1 MGAIV
6 GRTGDLKGIRQVLGH
21 TQEELAGLL
30 GISHRALQ
38 SYEQGW
44 RPIPCRV
51 QQTLAL
57 LLYLHYRKTAGKPP
71 SCWRAQLRSR
81 PAAAMP
87 GVQPARRGCL
97 LDDRRS
103 AVQRHCAY
111 RDGEDDVGLPSLPGG
126 ARLVAG
132 RDRRPLRTSGVAAA
146 HSFGF
151 RRSSTIFSAIATGT
165 AS

>member
-71 SCWRAQLRSR
+71 SCWRVLNCAR
-81 PAAAMP
+81 
-87 GVQPARRGCL
+87 ARR
-97 LDDRRS
+97 RRCPAYNLRAGDVCWMIAGAQCNDIAPTETEKMMS
-103 AVQRHCAY
+103 ACRHCPVVRAWWP
-111 RDGEDDVGLPSLPGG
+111 DE
-126 ARLVAG
+126 
-132 RDRRPLRTSGVAAA
+132 TAAP
-146 HSFGF
+146 
-151 RRSSTIFSAIATGT
+151 
-165 AS
+165 